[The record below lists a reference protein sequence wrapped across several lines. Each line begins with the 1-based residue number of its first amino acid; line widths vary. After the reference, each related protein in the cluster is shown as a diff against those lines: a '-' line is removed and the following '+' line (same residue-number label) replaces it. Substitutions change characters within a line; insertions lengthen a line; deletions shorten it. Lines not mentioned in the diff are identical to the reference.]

1 MSAWA
6 FGPGLP
12 SLLVR
17 SWIGS
22 RAVGCRMRESREWPS
37 HPHVSMTRRLLPL
50 RPARGRRAWWA
61 GQQAVPAVVLT
72 GGHLPR
78 GDSLLLASCESG
90 MFPVNEGLCH
100 LGNIFVEFHFISEWD
115 VCLMA
120 LCC

>member
-1 MSAWA
+1 MAKPPACQHDQATSPTAS
-6 FGPGLP
+6 GTRQEGL
-12 SLLVR
+12 V
-17 SWIGS
+17 
-22 RAVGCRMRESREWPS
+22 
-37 HPHVSMTRRLLPL
+37 
-50 RPARGRRAWWA
+50 